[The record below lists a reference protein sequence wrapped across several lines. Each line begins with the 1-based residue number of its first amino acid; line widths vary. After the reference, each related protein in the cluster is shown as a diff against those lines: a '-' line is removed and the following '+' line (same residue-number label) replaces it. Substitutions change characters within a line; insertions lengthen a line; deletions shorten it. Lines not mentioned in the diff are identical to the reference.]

1 MNARTV
7 TPGIAL
13 ALALLAAAVIGGACD
28 AKDRAGSP
36 VFEVSSEDPTEAL
49 GLAIQDEYRVERT
62 YARVLTEHGDIGP
75 FDHVVLAEQKHINAL
90 TGLYTTRGLNAP
102 SDPWQ
107 PEDIPSFATLRLAC
121 EAGVALEE
129 ANVALYDGLLTGE
142 LPADVRTVFL
152 NLQAASRD
160 HHLPAF
166 QLCVAQQE
174 VPEEPPAEPPTEPPE
189 ESDLYDRLGLAI
201 QDEYRTEGTYAKVL
215 TEHGDVSPFDRV
227 VIAEQKH
234 INALTALYAVREW
247 PVPGSDWQ
255 PEDIPSFATLRL
267 ACEAGVALEEA
278 NVALYDGLLTGELP
292 ADVHTVFLNLQA
304 ASRDHHLPAF
314 ALCVAQQEVP
324 EEPPEEPPE
333 ESDLYVSLGLA
344 IQDEYRTQGTY
355 AKVLAEHG
363 DVTPFSNILVAETAH
378 VGSLSAL
385 YAAREWPVPGS
396 DWQPEDIPSFA
407 TLLLACE
414 AGVALEEANVALY
427 DGLLAGELPADV
439 RTVFLNLQA
448 ASRDHHQPAF
458 ARCAGNSR

>member
-102 SDPWQ
+102 SDP
-107 PEDIPSFATLRLAC
+107 
-121 EAGVALEE
+121 
-129 ANVALYDGLLTGE
+129 
-142 LPADVRTVFL
+142 
-152 NLQAASRD
+152 
-160 HHLPAF
+160 
-166 QLCVAQQE
+166 
-174 VPEEPPAEPPTEPPE
+174 
-189 ESDLYDRLGLAI
+189 
-201 QDEYRTEGTYAKVL
+201 
-215 TEHGDVSPFDRV
+215 
-227 VIAEQKH
+227 
-234 INALTALYAVREW
+234 
-247 PVPGSDWQ
+247 WQ